1 MWVGKFRQTPKT
13 FRRGVDLQSP
23 GSLPAAPRERERE
36 SRSFRCK
43 KPGMSQPKYVA
54 LNNFVL
60 INWSPG
66 ALIFGAMPTHGRFE
80 AGAASRRAGDPRVSG
95 DVKHVFNAPFSILP
109 GRLLF
114 VSLPGVRTVRISH
127 VQLGMFIYAELF
139 S

>member
-1 MWVGKFRQTPKT
+1 
-13 FRRGVDLQSP
+13 
-23 GSLPAAPRERERE
+23 
-36 SRSFRCK
+36 
-43 KPGMSQPKYVA
+43 MSQPKYVA